1 MHSHVGGAVIC
12 HGVVEL
18 RLQMDRINALQVIEE
33 YPSGS
38 VRSDAGPIKVKLF
51 VTVIRSDPNNV
62 ALLGDDVDQLE
73 LFKETADSGVGLAL
87 GHPGFN
93 RDRNV
98 IGRPELETH
107 DRMTN
112 QS

>member
-1 MHSHVGGAVIC
+1 MHSHIGRAVIC
-12 HGVVEL
+12 YSVVEL
-18 RLQMDRINALQVIEE
+18 RLHMDGINGLQVIEE
-33 YPSGS
+33 YPSSS

-51 VTVIRSDPNNV
+51 VTIIRADPNHV
-62 ALLGDDVDQLE
+62 ALIGDDVDQLE
-73 LFKETADSGVGLAL
+73 LFKETADSGIGLAL

-93 RDRNV
+93 RDRNM